1 MRYMLDTNIISD
13 LVKNPGGSVAGHIR
27 RVGADAVC
35 TSVIVAAELRY
46 GVSKKGSPVLSER
59 VEAILQEIPVLPFD
73 LPADARYGALR
84 AALETKGQPIGGN
97 DLLIAAHAATL
108 GKTVVTA
115 NVSEFARVSEL
126 SVENWLE

>member
-13 LVKNPGGSVAGHIR
+13 LVRNPAGSVAGHIR

-46 GVSKKGSPVLSER
+46 GVAKKGSPVLAER
-59 VEAILQEIPVLPFD
+59 VEAILQEIPVLPLD
-73 LPADARYGALR
+73 RPADEKYGALR
-84 AALETKGQPIGGN
+84 AALEAKGQSIGGN

-108 GKTVVTA
+108 GKTMVTA
-115 NVSEFARVSEL
+115 NISEFERVGGL
-126 SVENWLE
+126 SIENWLE